1 MNKHTGSVIKPQKLG
16 ALVTST
22 FACPSPDNLAS
33 LPENRI
39 FSPRRPRP
47 CCTPYAP
54 ALNPQ
59 PPPPSRSKHE
69 PVVVG
74 TLNLRAWVQ
83 HPHTFLCLCS
93 SHTRAP
99 CLHVMPCSSSLCALC
114 DRHALQREL
123 QHPTSL
129 PQETA
134 TVNNGP
140 CGIEAAAAEDCGC
153 DRLLARGTCASQIC
167 LRLIALSHSIS
178 RYVVVCEP
186 GHRQDHLGNFSS
198 LSERYRNNASSTVG
212 TNTPQHR

>member
-1 MNKHTGSVIKPQKLG
+1 MNTHTGSVIKPQKLA

-59 PPPPSRSKHE
+59 PLPPSRSKHE

-74 TLNLRAWVQ
+74 TLDLRAWVQ

-114 DRHALQREL
+114 DRHTLQVEL
-123 QHPTSL
+123 QHPTSM

-134 TVNNGP
+134 TVHNGP
-140 CGIEAAAAEDCGC
+140 CGIEVAATEDCGSAAY
-153 DRLLARGTCASQIC
+153 LALITCLPGGDSLTPPPLA
-167 LRLIALSHSIS
+167 ALSHSIS
-178 RYVVVCEP
+178 RPYVVCEP
-186 GHRQDHLGNFSS
+186 GPFSIVCQNRSTPARQWGRTHR
-198 LSERYRNNASSTVG
+198 
-212 TNTPQHR
+212 NTA

>member
-1 MNKHTGSVIKPQKLG
+1 
-16 ALVTST
+16 
-22 FACPSPDNLAS
+22 
-33 LPENRI
+33 
-39 FSPRRPRP
+39 
-47 CCTPYAP
+47 
-54 ALNPQ
+54 
-59 PPPPSRSKHE
+59 
-69 PVVVG
+69 
-74 TLNLRAWVQ
+74 
-83 HPHTFLCLCS
+83 
-93 SHTRAP
+93 
-99 CLHVMPCSSSLCALC
+99 MPCSSSLCALC

-186 GHRQDHLGNFSS
+186 GHRQDHLGILSS
-198 LSERYRNNASSTVG
+198 LLERYTG
-212 TNTPQHR
+212 TTPARELDSGDEHTATPLT